1 MPSNLPRFTLR
12 TSQEYI
18 DKIAYIAE
26 KECRTTTKEI
36 EYLIIR
42 EIQEYEAKYGEI
54 RLQGNDLNTK

>member
-12 TSQEYI
+12 TSQENI

-26 KECRTTTKEI
+26 KERRTTTKEI

-42 EIQEYEAKYGEI
+42 EIQEYEAKHGKI
-54 RLQGNDLNTK
+54 KAHRKDSKTK

>member
-12 TSQEYI
+12 TSQENI

-26 KECRTTTKEI
+26 KERRTTTKEI

-42 EIQEYEAKYGEI
+42 EIEKYETEHGKIKLHRKDCKA
-54 RLQGNDLNTK
+54 